1 MGHIIGSWKLYQ
13 FNLRLAH
20 GFKLVAI
27 CVSLVLLQLGFGICM
42 QMLTTSEAI
51 LGIYPLFL
59 YG

>member
-1 MGHIIGSWKLYQ
+1 MGHIIDSWLLLNQ
-13 FNLRLAH
+13 FYSLLAH

-27 CVSLVLLQLGFGICM
+27 CVILQLGFGICM

-51 LGIYPLFL
+51 LGIYPLSL